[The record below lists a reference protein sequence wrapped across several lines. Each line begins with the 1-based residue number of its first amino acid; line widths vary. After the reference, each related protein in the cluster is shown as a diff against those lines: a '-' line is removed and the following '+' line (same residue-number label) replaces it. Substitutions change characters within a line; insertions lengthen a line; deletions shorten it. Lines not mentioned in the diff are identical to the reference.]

1 MENNNRRIAELKL
14 KTIIAQEYV
23 QERLHKPELYRQVA
37 EEAADFAQ
45 ACLKYAKALEGTD
58 SSNSYWG
65 LMRVIDL
72 YAGLMN
78 TAEITDIPLDPEIKL
93 AKAQSW
99 ADRLSAGR
107 EEKEAVTMAEAMREK
122 QELDKETEERLR
134 PFFPELEDGKNDSQ
148 TATGIRTR
156 TFFPEEE
163 VLGKT
168 VDRLKVNTILL
179 KKGILTKE
187 IFKLAGLSESTY
199 YKILTGL
206 PVSLASKYKLA
217 NALGVNLTEILK
229 ESEGAN
235 NE

>member
-1 MENNNRRIAELKL
+1 MESNRRIAEKNLKM
-14 KTIIAQEYV
+14 IIAQEYV
-23 QERLHKPELYRQVA
+23 QDHMSKPELYRQVA
-37 EEAADFAQ
+37 EDAADLAQ
-45 ACLKYAKALEGTD
+45 ACLKYVKALEGPSMQD
-58 SSNSYWG
+58 SY
-65 LMRVIDL
+65 LEFQLVIDL

-122 QELDKETEERLR
+122 QELDKETE
-134 PFFPELEDGKNDSQ
+134 DGKNDSQ

-179 KKGILTKE
+179 KKE
-187 IFKLAGLSESTY
+187 F
-199 YKILTGL
+199 
-206 PVSLASKYKLA
+206 
-217 NALGVNLTEILK
+217 
-229 ESEGAN
+229 
-235 NE
+235 

>member
-65 LMRVIDL
+65 LMRVIDI

-78 TAEITDIPLDPEIKL
+78 AAEITDIPLDPEVKL
-93 AKAQSW
+93 ARAQSW
-99 ADRLSAGR
+99 ADRLSAGQ
-107 EEKEAVTMAEAMREK
+107 EEKEAVRMAEDRRNK
-122 QELDKETEERLR
+122 QELDEEAEELLR
-134 PFFPELEDGKNDSQ
+134 PFFPELEDEKDSSQ

-156 TFFPEEE
+156 SFFPEE
-163 VLGKT
+163 
-168 VDRLKVNTILL
+168 
-179 KKGILTKE
+179 
-187 IFKLAGLSESTY
+187 
-199 YKILTGL
+199 
-206 PVSLASKYKLA
+206 
-217 NALGVNLTEILK
+217 